1 MPWYAL
7 WSDVI
12 KKKVCR
18 YLLQRYLGQFLQEKL
33 SLEQLNVDL
42 YNGTGT
48 VYDVTLYSEALNEL
62 CQSQGWALEVIE
74 GYLGSVTVNIP
85 WNALM
90 TEDSFIEVSG
100 MYLALKPK
108 PTTKEGQSVLESMW
122 SSMSSSMQL
131 AQDCMDREGENLAQ
145 NVQMTA
151 MEGIER
157 FAQIIDNVLN
167 RIKAK
172 FTDTVVRLEYVLPNR
187 HRGIAIVVKI
197 KKIVYQNEVGGD
209 AQVPNQDNQSANAQE
224 NEGSPSSSRKKSYF
238 ISTHAIH
245 HIVLEDITFYTEE
258 FLLVYDARSKRQSRA
273 SSEPLSDINEQF
285 HSTISTM
292 SSTMQDSRETF
303 LNDDREDGGVAA
315 AGGEEEEETGVKMVQ
330 SGEILMGRLRTR
342 QEVRIRMKQSENV
355 PGPKVELDLNLG
367 ALEIF
372 LSPRQVHL
380 LYCLSEKF
388 AGETANTAGQTEQ
401 GDMGEKNIQV
411 PVANVAL
418 STGTQTHFNPMSG
431 GVGLHQGWSSNIYD
445 DPAKSCQ
452 QIYYSVAEPQHH
464 QQQNPQ
470 VMGNIF
476 DSVMSSSS
484 SMTSSMSSATGVM
497 GKRGGGSGLDVDNAL
512 ISRFALRVA
521 SVLMIILHE
530 DMLFESALDQ
540 PDCLPLT
547 AESVE
552 KMKGISEN
560 LFHRLQEVD
569 YDGECLD
576 ESLSGVC
583 GDHHHV
589 RLWLAPVIAEGDE
602 QRNLKENLM
611 QVAVSVA
618 RAHLKE
624 ILTDVAVPLLDFHR
638 EDGGGLARR
647 PDITVN
653 VHKLEKIRHRGGVV
667 RYSLPITTINCVLA
681 TCHTE
686 IDISMY
692 DRLKAVLD
700 DTPFYDESG
709 VASNVD
715 FRPSAREP
723 TTTTTLV
730 ITSQCTDLKLRFPI
744 PDLRPLHDP
753 QRVPWW
759 RRNVRADFLT
769 LRLHAMKF
777 TNVSS
782 TGYKVEAKEIHMFY
796 FENDRAPSIA
806 IGRCAQRTDDETQL
820 IDIPTVLVE
829 VIPDESETMS
839 LLERLERNSP
849 STDNAPKKPN
859 PTPFSSKRIC
869 RESDTPHKKND
880 DPETLIIPGDSAEM
894 SNFCDFSYKNSR
906 LRIKINLP
914 LVSLQLRSKHLYEIL
929 YNRINSDLLLWEPAA
944 RSVTVPQQTIDNFL
958 NVGMMESIYAPATS
972 IRAIPSDYSNSSGS
986 SDSTGD
992 DEEDPNIFYSM
1003 YDRKKGRMPTVP
1015 VVSEGSKSCD
1025 LCIQVTI
1032 TEGLLTMQ
1040 APVRD
1045 SKNLVIPEQ
1054 FGEYVIRV
1062 ECLSLFTVK
1071 GYCGNENLGFVCLE
1085 VVDADLYHC
1094 GLMPSPN
1101 SDPPLRW
1108 FDSLLP
1114 DYLLKTIYGTP
1125 KDLTMQRSK
1134 RTKEREMI
1142 TLAIQ
1147 IKHCP
1152 EQRLKRIRVAA
1163 GIEMAT
1169 LRHNPSPPEHTWLTE
1184 LLDMFDVVD
1193 YPVLGYTVSG
1203 VVTEMH
1209 LHLWDCAIDY
1219 RPLYF
1224 PYRAVITLGNF
1235 MVSSNITTTAPGCT
1249 LRFVAE
1255 DCTLSLAP
1263 QVVDAPP
1270 KDLTESDYPRIPQ
1283 NLHGDHR
1290 DLVCVVDLGLFEI
1303 SLRLNEK
1310 ATNYAPKFDMR
1321 AALNDVH
1328 VRTCA
1333 DSARALAQMISYIA
1347 ANGDLEKFDGAGDDI
1362 CESSVTIGE
1371 TDADLLSV
1379 RSSQVSIPEV
1389 TQSQQQHV
1397 NTLMAEAMQESAIE
1411 ESDFSDEDIGGAGPG
1426 IDVFFFPDEAAK
1438 MGVSPKK
1445 TMKGSTPDS
1454 VSITSGDLR
1463 ELYDF
1468 ESSVMG
1474 GGLVS
1479 HDPEIDI
1486 EVEEALPQVAKDLG
1500 SVRRRDIATP
1510 SKSHAHRA
1518 VGHMRNISSGTDED
1532 FCFISEEER
1541 VIFCGQNEVTVT
1553 EDPIRIVDNHFS
1565 VPNRKPDLLQAPHG
1579 FPMAVIRYTLCE
1591 MSITWHIFGGSDFA
1605 VNPPPQVKKEEMFPE
1620 DETYRLSYLP
1630 MSDVYKF
1637 GVSYAAGGKVD
1648 SQVRRQPGGV
1658 KLMWKT
1664 RGGPQRRHD
1673 ILMEFQLHKVRFSHE
1688 VYPNDKEQA
1697 SRQVLL
1703 VSDLE
1708 IRDKLGVSNINKFLY
1723 HPTSGTI
1730 KPHQSK
1736 ANIIVVKALHLRSD
1750 LSLPAQECCLR
1761 VSMLPLRLNI
1771 DQDSLLFLFDF
1782 FQEFSGSD
1790 SAPPPPEVQRQVP
1803 PPMSP
1808 PPIMMV
1814 DLPEAAQELQARK
1827 MVSENLMLLM
1837 EEEAEKS
1844 TTPTATDTEDNSP
1857 IYFRSVSF
1865 GPEVK
1870 IRIDYQ
1876 GKRVELSRG
1885 PLAGLLMGLGQL
1897 HCSEI
1902 RLKRICHKNG
1912 ILGVDKLLNFL
1923 LQEWLQDIKRNQLP
1937 SLLGGVGPM
1946 HSFIQL
1952 FQGIRDLFWLPIE
1965 QYQKDGQIVRGLQR
1979 GAQSFTARTAL
1990 AALEITTRLIHLLQI
2005 TAETAYDMVSPGPTV
2020 RRVRGYRKGK
2030 RKRMQPPQ
2038 DIREGVANAYQIVRE
2053 GIGETVHTI
2062 MEVAA
2067 LEHDQKGYTG
2077 AVGAVVREIPSTM
2090 VKPIVLATQA
2100 TTNVLGG
2107 VRNQL
2112 VPDARIEAR
2121 EKWKEDED

>member
-1 MPWYAL
+1 
-7 WSDVI
+7 
-12 KKKVCR
+12 
-18 YLLQRYLGQFLQEKL
+18 
-33 SLEQLNVDL
+33 
-42 YNGTGT
+42 
-48 VYDVTLYSEALNEL
+48 
-62 CQSQGWALEVIE
+62 
-74 GYLGSVTVNIP
+74 
-85 WNALM
+85 
-90 TEDSFIEVSG
+90 
-100 MYLALKPK
+100 
-108 PTTKEGQSVLESMW
+108 
-122 SSMSSSMQL
+122 
-131 AQDCMDREGENLAQ
+131 
-145 NVQMTA
+145 
-151 MEGIER
+151 
-157 FAQIIDNVLN
+157 
-167 RIKAK
+167 
-172 FTDTVVRLEYVLPNR
+172 
-187 HRGIAIVVKI
+187 
-197 KKIVYQNEVGGD
+197 
-209 AQVPNQDNQSANAQE
+209 
-224 NEGSPSSSRKKSYF
+224 
-238 ISTHAIH
+238 
-245 HIVLEDITFYTEE
+245 
-258 FLLVYDARSKRQSRA
+258 
-273 SSEPLSDINEQF
+273 
-285 HSTISTM
+285 
-292 SSTMQDSRETF
+292 
-303 LNDDREDGGVAA
+303 
-315 AGGEEEEETGVKMVQ
+315 
-330 SGEILMGRLRTR
+330 
-342 QEVRIRMKQSENV
+342 
-355 PGPKVELDLNLG
+355 
-367 ALEIF
+367 
-372 LSPRQVHL
+372 
-380 LYCLSEKF
+380 
-388 AGETANTAGQTEQ
+388 
-401 GDMGEKNIQV
+401 
-411 PVANVAL
+411 
-418 STGTQTHFNPMSG
+418 MSG
-431 GVGLHQGWSSNIYD
+431 GWSSNMYD
-445 DPAKSCQ
+445 DSAKSCQ
-452 QIYYSVAEPQHH
+452 QIFYSIAEPQ
-464 QQQNPQ
+464 NP
-470 VMGNIF
+470 VGGNIF

-484 SMTSSMSSATGVM
+484 SMTSSMSSATNC
-497 GKRGGGSGLDVDNAL
+497 GKKGGSGFDVDNSM
-512 ISRFALRVA
+512 ISRFAMRIA
-521 SVLMIILHE
+521 SILVIILHE
-530 DMLFESALDQ
+530 DILFESSLDAQ
-540 PDCLPLT
+540 QCLPLT
-547 AESVE
+547 SESVS
-552 KMKGISEN
+552 KMKMMSEG
-560 LFHRLQEVD
+560 LFQKLQDVD
-569 YDGECLD
+569 YDGENFEECLNGA
-576 ESLSGVC
+576 LT
-583 GDHHHV
+583 DHHL

-602 QRNLKENLM
+602 QRNMKENLM
-611 QVAVSVA
+611 QVAISVA
-618 RAHLKE
+618 RGHVKE
-624 ILTDVAVPLLDFHR
+624 ILTDVAVPLLDFNR
-638 EDGGGLARR
+638 DESSAASGLACR
-647 PDITVN
+647 PDIVVN
-653 VHKLEKIRHRGGVV
+653 VHKLEKIRHRGGAV

-681 TCHTE
+681 SCNTE
-686 IDISMY
+686 IDISIY

-700 DTPFYDESG
+700 ETPFDG
-709 VASNVD
+709 VSSNVD
-715 FRPSAREP
+715 YRTSAKEP
-723 TTTTTLV
+723 TQTTTTIV
-730 ITSQCTDLKLRFPI
+730 VASQCVDLKLRFPI

-759 RRNVRADFLT
+759 RRNVRPDFLT
-769 LRLHAMKF
+769 LRLHGMKM
-777 TNVSS
+777 TNVATS
-782 TGYKVEAKEIHMFY
+782 GYKVEAREIHMFY
-796 FENDRAPSIA
+796 CENDRAPSIA
-806 IGRCAQRTDDETQL
+806 IGRASQRLDAETQL
-820 IDIPTVLVE
+820 IDIPAVLIE
-829 VIPDESETMS
+829 VIPEESDTMN
-839 LLERLERNSP
+839 LLDRLERESP
-849 STDNAPKKPN
+849 TENVQKKPN
-859 PTPFSSKRIC
+859 PTPFSSKRVC
-869 RESDTPHKKND
+869 RESDTPHKKSSND
-880 DPETLIIPGDSAEM
+880 DTETLIIPGDSMEM
-894 SNFCDFSYKNSR
+894 SNFCDFAYKNSR

-944 RSVTVPQQTIDNFL
+944 RSATVPQQTIDNFL
-958 NVGMMESIYAPATS
+958 NVGMMDSIYAPATS
-972 IRAIPSDYSNSSGS
+972 IRAMASDYSATNTSESSGS
-986 SDSTGD
+986 GE
-992 DEEDPNIFYSM
+992 DEGANVFYSM
-1003 YDRKKGRMPTVP
+1003 YDRKKSRMPERQVN
-1015 VVSEGSKSCD
+1015 EGTKSCD
-1025 LCIQVTI
+1025 LCIQVCI

-1062 ECLSLFTVK
+1062 DGLSLFTVK

-1085 VVDADLYHC
+1085 VIDADLFHC
-1094 GLMPSPN
+1094 GIIPSPS

-1108 FDSLLP
+1108 FGSLLP
-1114 DYLLKTIYGTP
+1114 EYLLRTIYSTP
-1125 KDLTMQRSK
+1125 KDLTMQKAK
-1134 RTKEREMI
+1134 RDKEREMI
-1142 TLAIQ
+1142 SLAIQ

-1163 GIEMAT
+1163 GIELAT
-1169 LRHNPSPPEHTWLTE
+1169 LRHNPSQSEHTWLTE

-1219 RPLYF
+1219 RPIYF

-1235 MVSSNITTTAPGCT
+1235 MISSNITTTASGCT

-1255 DCTLSLAP
+1255 DCTLCLAP
-1263 QVVDAPP
+1263 QAIDAPP
-1270 KDLTESDYPRIPQ
+1270 PDMLESDYPKIHD
-1283 NLHGDHR
+1283 NLHGDFR
-1290 DLVCVVDLGLFEI
+1290 DLVCVVELGLFEI

-1310 ATNYAPKFDMR
+1310 ATSYAPKFDMR

-1328 VRTCA
+1328 IRTCA
-1333 DSARALAQMISYIA
+1333 DSARALAQLISYIA
-1347 ANGDLEKFDGAGDDI
+1347 AKGDLEKFDTVPE
-1362 CESSVTIGE
+1362 ESCDSTGNLSE
-1371 TDADLLSV
+1371 ADADLLSV
-1379 RSSQVSIPEV
+1379 KSSQTSIPEV
-1389 TQSQQQHV
+1389 TQTQQQHV

-1411 ESDFSDEDIGGAGPG
+1411 ESDYSDEEIEALGPG
-1426 IDVFFFPDEAAK
+1426 VDVFFFPDEAAK

-1445 TMKGSTPDS
+1445 SLKESTPDS
-1454 VSITSGDLR
+1454 VSITSGEIR

-1474 GGLVS
+1474 GGAS
-1479 HDPEIDI
+1479 NIDPEIDI
-1486 EVEEALPQVAKDLG
+1486 EVEEALPQVAKELG

-1510 SKSHAHRA
+1510 SKSHQHRGI
-1518 VGHMRNISSGTDED
+1518 GHMRNLSSGTDDD

-1541 VIFCGQNEVTVT
+1541 VIFCGQNEVAVT

-1591 MSITWHIFGGSDFA
+1591 MSVTWHIFGGSDFA
-1605 VNPPPQVKKEEMFPE
+1605 VNAPVAPKR
-1620 DETYRLSYLP
+1620 DETLGEEGSYDNYRLSYLP

-1637 GVSYAAGGKVD
+1637 GVSYAAEGKTMTEG
-1648 SQVRRQPGGV
+1648 SFRRHHQPTG
-1658 KLMWKT
+1658 KLTWKT
-1664 RGGPQRRHD
+1664 RGGPHRRHD

-1688 VYPNDKEQA
+1688 VYPSDREQA

-1708 IRDKLGVSNINKFLY
+1708 IKDKLAVSNINKFLY
-1723 HPTSGTI
+1723 HPSSGLI
-1730 KPHQSK
+1730 KPHQSR
-1736 ANIIVVKALHLRSD
+1736 ANLLVIKALHLRSD

-1771 DQDSLLFLFDF
+1771 DQDSLLFLVDF
-1782 FQEFSGSD
+1782 FQEFSGVD
-1790 SAPPPPEVQRQVP
+1790 SAPPVQEGQRQAP
-1803 PPMSP
+1803 PSMSP

-1837 EEEAEKS
+1837 EDEGEKS
-1844 TTPTATDTEDNSP
+1844 TTPTTADTEDNSP

-1865 GPEVK
+1865 SPEVK

-2020 RRVRGYRKGK
+2020 RRVRGYKKSK
-2030 RKRMQPPQ
+2030 RKRVQPPQ
-2038 DIREGVANAYQIVRE
+2038 DIREGVANAYQIVRD

>member
-42 YNGTGT
+42 YNGKGT
-48 VYDVTLYSEALNEL
+48 VYDVALYSEALNEL

-90 TEDSFIEVSG
+90 TEDSYIEVSG
-100 MYLALKPK
+100 LYLALKPK
-108 PTTKEGQSVLESMW
+108 PTAKEGQSVLESMW

-131 AQDCMDREGENLAQ
+131 AQDCMDRDGENLSQ

-167 RIKAK
+167 RIKVK
-172 FTDTVVRLEYVLPNR
+172 FVDTVVRLEYVLPNKQ
-187 HRGIAIVVKI
+187 RGIAIVVKI
-197 KKIVYQNEVGGD
+197 KKIEYQNEVGGD
-209 AQVPNQDNQSANAQE
+209 GQEGQEGQTNQPSGGQE
-224 NEGSPSSSRKKSYF
+224 NEGSPSASRKKSYF

-245 HIVLEDITFYTEE
+245 QIVLEDITFHTEE
-258 FLLVYDARSKRQSRA
+258 FLLVDERQTKAQSRA
-273 SSEPLSDINEQF
+273 SSEPLSEVNEQF

-292 SSTMQDSRETF
+292 SSTMQDSQETF
-303 LNDDREDGGVAA
+303 LSEDREEAA
-315 AGGEEEEETGVKMVQ
+315 AEEDEDNGVRIVS
-330 SGEILMGRLRTR
+330 SGEILMGRLRER

-367 ALEIF
+367 AMEVF

-380 LYCLSEKF
+380 LLCLSERF
-388 AGETANTAGQTEQ
+388 TGEGVNAAQMPDCAPKESER
-401 GDMGEKNIQV
+401 DHRQV
-411 PVANVAL
+411 PVASNVTL
-418 STGTQTHFNPMSG
+418 SAATQTTTPFTPMSG
-431 GVGLHQGWSSNIYD
+431 SVGLHQGWSSNIYD
-445 DPAKSCQ
+445 DPAAKSCQ
-452 QIYYSVAEPQHH
+452 QIFYSIAEPS
-464 QQQNPQ
+464 NPI
-470 VMGNIF
+470 VGGCGNIF

-484 SMTSSMSSATGVM
+484 SMTSSMSSATNC
-497 GKRGGGSGLDVDNAL
+497 GKRSSGPDADNSL
-512 ISRFALRVA
+512 ISRFAMRVA
-521 SVLMIILHE
+521 SILVICLHE
-530 DMLFESALDQ
+530 DVLFESSLDSPQ
-540 PDCLPLT
+540 CRPLT
-547 AESVE
+547 EESVV
-552 KMKGISEN
+552 KMTGMAECVFRKLLEVEYDT
-560 LFHRLQEVD
+560 EVD
-569 YDGECLD
+569 GGTDECLN
-576 ESLSGVC
+576 GVL
-583 GDHHHV
+583 GNHHL

-602 QRNLKENLM
+602 QRNMKENVM
-611 QVAVSVA
+611 QIAVSVA
-618 RAHLKE
+618 RGHLKE
-624 ILTDVAVPLLDFHR
+624 VLTDVAVPLLDFHR
-638 EDGGGLARR
+638 EDTSGLARR
-647 PDITVN
+647 PDVVVN
-653 VHKLEKIRHRGGVV
+653 VHKLEKIRQRGGAV
-667 RYSLPITTINCVLA
+667 RFSLPITTINCILA
-681 TCHTE
+681 PCNTE
-686 IDISMY
+686 IDISIY

-700 DTPFYDESG
+700 DSPFVHNNEELSQKLDYTTRRSSKEAQNPSTTATLV
-709 VASNVD
+709 VAS
-715 FRPSAREP
+715 
-723 TTTTTLV
+723 
-730 ITSQCTDLKLRFPI
+730 QCADVKLRFPI

-759 RRNVRADFLT
+759 RRNVRPDFLT
-769 LRLHAMKF
+769 FRLHGMKI
-777 TNVSS
+777 TNVATS
-782 TGYKVEAKEIHMFY
+782 GYKMEAREIHIFY
-796 FENDRAPSIA
+796 CENDRAPSIA
-806 IGRCAQRTDDETQL
+806 IGRCSQRLDADTQL
-820 IDIPTVLVE
+820 MDIPAVLVE
-829 VIPDESETMS
+829 VVPHEEDTLS
-839 LLERLERNSP
+839 LLERLERESP
-849 STDNAPKKPN
+849 TEGAPKKPN
-859 PTPFSSKRIC
+859 PTPFSAKRVC
-869 RESDTPHKKND
+869 RESDTPHKKSPND
-880 DPETLIIPGDSAEM
+880 DTETLIIPGDSAEM
-894 SNFCDFSYKNSR
+894 STFCEFAHRNSR

-929 YNRINSDLLLWEPAA
+929 YNRINSDLLLWEPASNA
-944 RSVTVPQQTIDNFL
+944 SVPQQTLDNFL
-958 NVGMMESIYAPATS
+958 NVGMMDSIYAPAAS
-972 IRAIPSDYSNSSGS
+972 IRAMASDYSATNTSESSG
-986 SDSTGD
+986 
-992 DEEDPNIFYSM
+992 EEDANVFYSM
-1003 YDRKKGRMPTVP
+1003 YDRKKNRMPEP
-1015 VVSEGSKSCD
+1015 VVEGTKSCD
-1025 LCIQVTI
+1025 VCVHVSI

-1054 FGEYVIRV
+1054 FGEYVIKV
-1062 ECLSLFTVK
+1062 DCLSLFTVK

-1085 VVDADLYHC
+1085 VVDADFYHC
-1094 GLMPSPN
+1094 GIMPSPN
-1101 SDPPLRW
+1101 SDPPIRW

-1114 DYLLKTIYGTP
+1114 DYLLRTIYSTP
-1125 KDLTMQRSK
+1125 KDLTMQKPR
-1134 RTKEREMI
+1134 RPKEREMI
-1142 TLAIQ
+1142 SLAIQ

-1163 GIEMAT
+1163 GIEAAT
-1169 LRHNPSPPEHTWLTE
+1169 LRHNPSQPEHTWLTE
-1184 LLDMFDVVD
+1184 LIDMFDVVD
-1193 YPVLGYTVSG
+1193 YPILGYTVSG

-1219 RPLYF
+1219 RPIYF

-1235 MVSSNITTTAPGCT
+1235 MVSSNITTTSPGCT

-1263 QVVDAPP
+1263 QAVEAPP
-1270 KDLTESDYPRIPQ
+1270 GGAAEDFPKVPE
-1283 NLHGDHR
+1283 NLHGDSR

-1310 ATNYAPKFDMR
+1310 ATSYAPKFDMR
-1321 AALNDVH
+1321 AAINDVH
-1328 VRTCA
+1328 IRTCA
-1333 DSARALAQMISYIA
+1333 DSARALAQLISYIA
-1347 ANGDLEKFDGAGDDI
+1347 AKGDLESNGPEETCDSTGNL
-1362 CESSVTIGE
+1362 GE
-1371 TDADLLSV
+1371 ADADLLSV

-1389 TQSQQQHV
+1389 THTQQQHV

-1411 ESDFSDEDIGGAGPG
+1411 ESDYSDDEIGAMGPG
-1426 IDVFFFPDEAAK
+1426 VDVFFFPDEAAK
-1438 MGVSPKK
+1438 MGISSKQSQ
-1445 TMKGSTPDS
+1445 KGSTPDS
-1454 VSITSGDLR
+1454 VSITSSDLR

-1474 GGLVS
+1474 GGQQ
-1479 HDPEIDI
+1479 EQQIDI

-1500 SVRRRDIATP
+1500 SVRRREVATP
-1510 SKSHAHRA
+1510 SK
-1518 VGHMRNISSGTDED
+1518 GHQRHIRNVSSGTDDD

-1541 VIFCGQNEVTVT
+1541 VIFGGGQSEVAVT

-1565 VPNRKPDLLQAPHG
+1565 VPNRKPDLLQAPHD

-1591 MSITWHIFGGSDFA
+1591 MSITWHIFGGSDFGSA
-1605 VNPPPQVKKEEMFPE
+1605 PQVVVKKDDSLLE
-1620 DETYRLSYLP
+1620 DESYRLSYHLP
-1630 MSDVYKF
+1630 MSDVYKY
-1637 GVSYAAGGKVD
+1637 GVSYAAGAKNVADARRHQPTGGKL
-1648 SQVRRQPGGV
+1648 S
-1658 KLMWKT
+1658 WKT
-1664 RGGPQRRHD
+1664 RGGINRRHD
-1673 ILMEFQLHKVRFSHE
+1673 ILMEFQLNKVRFSHE
-1688 VYPNDKEQA
+1688 VYPSDREQA

-1703 VSDLE
+1703 VSDME
-1708 IRDKLGVSNINKFLY
+1708 IKDKLAVSNINKFLY

-1730 KPHQSK
+1730 KPQQSR
-1736 ANIIVVKALHLRSD
+1736 ANLIVIKALHLRSD

-1782 FQEFSGSD
+1782 FQEFSGGDTPSNQEIV
-1790 SAPPPPEVQRQVP
+1790 AQRQVP
-1803 PPMSP
+1803 PSMSP

-1837 EEEAEKS
+1837 EDEGEKA
-1844 TTPTATDTEDNSP
+1844 TTPTAADTEDNSP
-1857 IYFRSVSF
+1857 IYFRSISF
-1865 GPEVK
+1865 SPEVK

-2005 TAETAYDMVSPGPTV
+2005 TAETAYDMVSPGPSV
-2020 RRVRGYRKGK
+2020 RRVRGYKKGK
-2030 RKRMQPPQ
+2030 RKRVQPPQ
-2038 DIREGVANAYQIVRE
+2038 DIREGVANAYQIVRD

-2121 EKWKEDED
+2121 EKWKDDED